1 MIIIRYLVKETLKR
15 QLAIFFILI
24 FIFFSQ
30 KTISI
35 LSSAV
40 QGNISLNLIFPL
52 LGLGIPE
59 MAQLILPLSL
69 FLGLLITYSKLYF
82 DNEIIVMH
90 ACGLGKKVLISAAT
104 ILGLLTTF
112 IAIINVNWM
121 LPWSVQYQEKAIYNA
136 KLNLNLTNMVEGQFK
151 TTKNQN
157 LVIYIHEIK
166 GDQFSDIFM
175 AQLQSIN
182 KKRPFVVIAESGHIN
197 EDEKG
202 NQIVLLDKG
211 TRYEGTAILRDFKI
225 TDFQDY
231 KAIINRREKKTNN
244 KNIEQK
250 NMLQLWNTKDI
261 KSQAEF
267 HWRLTLVFS
276 VLIMDFMVIPLSE
289 VNPRQGRLL
298 NLFPAMLL
306 YLIFFLLQSTL
317 HASAKKGEID
327 PKISLWLVNISF
339 CTLAIIL
346 NIWNISAIRRIRSK
360 FSKGNT

>member
-1 MIIIRYLVKETLKR
+1 MIIIQYLVKETLKR
-15 QLAIFFILI
+15 QLAIIFILI

-90 ACGLGKKVLISAAT
+90 ACGLGKKVLIIAAV
-104 ILGLLTTF
+104 ILALFTTF

-121 LPWSVQYQEKAIYNA
+121 LPWSARYQEKAISNA
-136 KLNLNLTNMVEGQFK
+136 KLNPNFTTMAEGQFK
-151 TTKNQN
+151 TTKDQN
-157 LVIYIHEIK
+157 LVIYINDIK
-166 GDQFSDIFM
+166 GKNFNHIFM
-175 AQLQSIN
+175 AQLRPIN
-182 KKRPFVVIAESGHIN
+182 KKRPSVVIAKSGRIN

-202 NQIVLLDKG
+202 NKIVLLDKG

-225 TDFQDY
+225 TDFEDY
-231 KAIINRREKKTNN
+231 KAIIDRRETRTTN

-261 KSQAEF
+261 QSQAEF

-276 VLIMDFMVIPLSE
+276 VLIMDLMVIPLSE

-298 NLFPAMLL
+298 SILPAMLL
-306 YLIFFLLQSTL
+306 YLLFFLLQSTL

-327 PKISLWLVNISF
+327 PKITLWLVNFSF
-339 CTLAIIL
+339 LTLAIIL
-346 NIWNISAIRRIRSK
+346 NIWDISAIRRIRSK
-360 FSKGNT
+360 FSRGNT

>member
-1 MIIIRYLVKETLKR
+1 MIIILYLVKETLKK
-15 QLAIFFILI
+15 QLAIIFILI

-90 ACGLGKKVLISAAT
+90 ACGLGKKVLIIAAV
-104 ILGLLTTF
+104 ILTLFTTL

-121 LPWSVQYQEKAIYNA
+121 LPWSVQYQEKAISNS
-136 KLNLNLTNMVEGQFK
+136 KLNPNLTTMAEGQFK
-151 TTKNQN
+151 TTKDQN
-157 LVIYIHEIK
+157 LVIYINDIK
-166 GDQFSDIFM
+166 GKNFSHIFI
-175 AQLQSIN
+175 AQLRPIN
-182 KKRPFVVIAESGHIN
+182 KKRPSVVIAESGHIN

-202 NQIVLLDKG
+202 NKIFLLNKG

-225 TDFQDY
+225 TDFEKY
-231 KAIINRREKKTNN
+231 KAIIDTQKTKITN

-250 NMLQLWNTKDI
+250 NMLQLWNSKDI

-276 VLIMDFMVIPLSE
+276 ILIMNLIVIPLSE
-289 VNPRQGRLL
+289 VNPRQGKLL
-298 NLFPAMLL
+298 SILPAMLL
-306 YLIFFLLQSTL
+306 YLLFFLLQSTL

-327 PKISLWLVNISF
+327 PKIALWLVNFSF
-339 CTLAIIL
+339 LTLAIIL
-346 NIWNISAIRRIRSK
+346 NIWDISTIRRMRSK
-360 FSKGNT
+360 FSRGNT